1 MTVNTINGKITA
13 DKETLNL
20 ISIAF
25 LDAAKHYTDEG
36 ADAIAKRFDRVS
48 EEIYNALKETGYYD

>member
-13 DKETLNL
+13 NKETLNL

-25 LDAAKHYTDEG
+25 LDAAKHYTNEG
-36 ADAIAKRFDRVS
+36 ADAIAERFGRVS
-48 EEIYNALKETGYYD
+48 DEIYRELKESGYYD